1 MGLDRECWGIM
12 GGEAVGGR
20 EERAVLGERQ
30 LSGRCRS
37 VAGGRTV
44 VGKLEYGGKGIG
56 GMRKE
61 IGRPSGEEGE
71 RREAGKMA
79 AKVEK
84 QAPRRDRRGAGSRAC
99 HHLKA

>member
-1 MGLDRECWGIM
+1 MARESSEVT

-44 VGKLEYGGKGIG
+44 AGKLEYGGKGIG
-56 GMRKE
+56 GTRKE

-71 RREAGKMA
+71 RREAG
-79 AKVEK
+79 
-84 QAPRRDRRGAGSRAC
+84 
-99 HHLKA
+99 